1 MTLRY
6 HYFNYI
12 IIHEQILPH
21 SSHYSLL
28 LLTLKS
34 TFLGQI
40 NP

>member
-1 MTLRY
+1 MALRY

-12 IIHEQILPH
+12 IIQEQILPH
-21 SSHYSLL
+21 NADYSLL
-28 LLTLKS
+28 LPTLIS